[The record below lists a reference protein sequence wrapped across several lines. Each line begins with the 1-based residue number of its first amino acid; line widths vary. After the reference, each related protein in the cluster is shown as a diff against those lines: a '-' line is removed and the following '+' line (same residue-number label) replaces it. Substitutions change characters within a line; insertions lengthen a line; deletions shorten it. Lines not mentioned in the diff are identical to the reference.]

1 MKIKQVNNPV
11 FLYIYLK
18 YNHYVIGGY
27 MKDYIIDILNSIALL
42 EEITSY
48 YQDEIEDN
56 YVNILEEV
64 LEVSDK
70 EYKRIYR
77 RYYGK

>member
-1 MKIKQVNNPV
+1 
-11 FLYIYLK
+11 
-18 YNHYVIGGY
+18 
-27 MKDYIIDILNSIALL
+27 MKDYIIDILNSIAFL

-48 YQDEIEDN
+48 YQDEIEEI
-56 YVNILEEV
+56 YVNLLEEV

-70 EYKRIYR
+70 EYKRLYR

>member
-1 MKIKQVNNPV
+1 
-11 FLYIYLK
+11 
-18 YNHYVIGGY
+18 
-27 MKDYIIDILNSIALL
+27 MKDYIINILNSIALL

-48 YQDEIEDN
+48 YQDEIEET
-56 YVNILEEV
+56 YVNLLEEV

-70 EYKRIYR
+70 EYKRLYR

>member
-56 YVNILEEV
+56 YVNIFIFRGEFYELFYFWE
-64 LEVSDK
+64 
-70 EYKRIYR
+70 
-77 RYYGK
+77 

>member
-1 MKIKQVNNPV
+1 
-11 FLYIYLK
+11 
-18 YNHYVIGGY
+18 

-70 EYKRIYR
+70 EYKRSYR